1 MNKSSRPR
9 RGFSKTAVVAAAVV
23 AVAAVGVWYLAWPDL
38 ADTTIAMQQ
47 DLLESG
53 LGPDATKEQ
62 IVAITKNVDQLNADD
77 AGRVRQALFGDLR
90 GMQQRNMARYFEA
103 SESERQEVL
112 DADIARIQLLGKL
125 FDAVNPGSMRL
136 PTDAERQQWEER
148 RKAREEGREEPR
160 PEQRRDDTP
169 QIDREQVEEYI
180 TALRARAEEQGGRPW
195 SHGRLWPTRRSWLS
209 GIVADRLIRYD

>member
-1 MNKSSRPR
+1 MNRSSRPR
-9 RGFSKTAVVAAAVV
+9 RGFSKTAVAAVVV

-38 ADTTIAMQQ
+38 ADKTIAMQR

-62 IVAITKNVDQLNADD
+62 IVAITKNVDQLNAND

-90 GMQQRNMARYFEA
+90 GMQQRNMTRYFEA
-103 SESERQEVL
+103 SEAERQAVL

-148 RKAREEGREEPR
+148 RKAREEGREESR

-180 TALRARAEEQGGRPW
+180 TALRARAEEQGVDLGRMGGFGQRG
-195 SHGRLWPTRRSWLS
+195 GRGRQ
-209 GIVADRLIRYD
+209 G

>member
-1 MNKSSRPR
+1 MNTSSGTRD
-9 RGFSKTAVVAAAVV
+9 GFSKTVVAAAIV
-23 AVAAVGVWYLAWPDL
+23 AVLGLVGIWYLAWPDL
-38 ADTTIAMQQ
+38 ADRTISMQR

-77 AGRVRQALFGDLR
+77 SRRVRDALFGDLR

-103 SESERQEVL
+103 SEAERQEVL

-136 PTDAERQQWEER
+136 PTQAEREQWEER
-148 RKAREEGREEPR
+148 RKAREEGREQPR
-160 PEQRRDDTP
+160 EERPRNDAPE
-169 QIDREQVEEYI
+169 IDREQAEEYM
-180 TALRARAEEQGGRPW
+180 TALRARAEEQGVDLGRMGGF
-195 SHGRLWPTRRSWLS
+195 GRRGGRGRR
-209 GIVADRLIRYD
+209 G